1 MNIQEL
7 LTLIFDSGAN
17 SIQIHRNVVRHGNE
31 NNEGDY
37 DVLKLKSVIPFY
49 TLITTKP
56 NGASISKR

>member
-37 DVLKLKSVIPFY
+37 DVLKLKIGNTV
-49 TLITTKP
+49 LHANNDEAEWCLDK
-56 NGASISKR
+56 